1 MNYQVQIEDRVL
13 ETLRAEVREQPHP
26 LLFVTISGA
35 HAYGFPSPDS
45 DFDLRGAHILP
56 LRQIIGLNTPR
67 ETLEISRQRQGE
79 HMDLVTHDVGKYFR
93 LLLKHSGYVLEQI
106 VSPLII
112 VSSPEHEELKAIA
125 RRSVAKMHA
134 RHYFGFAHNQWKM
147 FERKTPH
154 RVKPLLYIYRV
165 LLSGIHM
172 MKTGEIETNLL
183 VLNDTF
189 QSPQVRELIALK
201 TAESEVTHLPNPDL
215 AFYRAEY
222 ERLQNELRE
231 AESSTR
237 LPATCD
243 IRDEL
248 NDLLLRLRLG
258 E

>member
-1 MNYQVQIEDRVL
+1 MTHTVHIEDRVL
-13 ETLRAEVREQPHP
+13 ETLRAEVQSQPHR

-45 DFDLRGAHILP
+45 DFDLRGAHVFP
-56 LRQIIGLNTPR
+56 LQQIVGLNTPR
-67 ETLEISRQRQGE
+67 ETLEISRERDGE
-79 HMDLVTHDVGKYFR
+79 HMDLVTHDVHKYFR

-112 VSSPEHEELKAIA
+112 VSSPEHEELIDIA
-125 RRSVAKMHA
+125 RRSVAKLHA
-134 RHYFGFAHNQWKM
+134 KHYFGFAHNQWKM

-165 LLSGIHM
+165 LLSGIHL
-172 MKTGEIETNLL
+172 MKSGEIETNLL
-183 VLNDTF
+183 VLNDEF
-189 QSPQVRELIALK
+189 GSSQVRDLIALK

-215 AFYRAEY
+215 SFYRAEY
-222 ERLQNELRE
+222 ERLQNTLRE

-237 LPATCD
+237 LPPTCD

-248 NDLLLRLRLG
+248 NDLLLRLRLN
-258 E
+258 